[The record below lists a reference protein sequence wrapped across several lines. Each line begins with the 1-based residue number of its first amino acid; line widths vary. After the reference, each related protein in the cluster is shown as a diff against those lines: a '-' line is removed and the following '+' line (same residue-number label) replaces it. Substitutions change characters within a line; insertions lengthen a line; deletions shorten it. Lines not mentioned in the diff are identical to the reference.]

1 MEPVLTT
8 QSLGKAYGPNA
19 ILQNIDLTMDE
30 GEFLV
35 LVGPSGSGK
44 STLLSCIAGL
54 TEITS
59 GQLFIG
65 GQDMTHVK
73 PSDRNISMVF
83 QSYALFPTM
92 TVLGNITFGMKVR
105 KVAKKIQQKRVK
117 RVTEQLKISHL
128 LDRRPG
134 QLSGGQRQRVAMA
147 RALVREPRIFLF
159 DEPLSNLDAKLR
171 VSMRSEIKRLHRNM
185 NASIV
190 YVTHDQ
196 IEAMT
201 LATRI
206 VVLNDGEVQQV
217 GTPDELYNHPANTFV
232 ADFMGSPSMNLI
244 PGTVCMIDG
253 TINVH
258 IDCGEGQTV
267 VFKDGTPPAGLS
279 GAQDRPVIFGVRP
292 EAIYE
297 AGKKEAEALQIF
309 QRPVDMVDPA
319 GADTYVMTQLGGCDF
334 TARLKAGTKVV
345 AGDTFRFAVDTTY
358 TSYFDPETGS
368 RI

>member
-8 QSLGKAYGPNA
+8 QALGKAYGNTT
-19 ILQNIDLTMDE
+19 ILRDIDLTMED

-54 TEITS
+54 TEVTS
-59 GQLFIG
+59 GRIFIG
-65 GQDMTHVK
+65 GKDMTFIK
-73 PSDRNISMVF
+73 PSNRDISMVF

-105 KVAKKIQQKRVK
+105 KVPKAEQKKRVE
-117 RVTEQLKISHL
+117 RVAEQLKIFHL

-147 RALVREPRIFLF
+147 RALVRQPRIFLF

-171 VSMRSEIKRLHRNM
+171 VSMRAEIKRLHRNM

-206 VVLNDGEVQQV
+206 VVLSEGIVQQI

-232 ADFMGSPSMNLI
+232 ADFMGSPSMNLV
-244 PGTVCMIDG
+244 PSTVTMTDG
-253 TINVH
+253 TAHISITCEDGKIINLE
-258 IDCGEGQTV
+258 DR
-267 VFKDGTPPAGLS
+267 TPPVGLG
-279 GAQDRPVIFGVRP
+279 GAEQRPVIFGVRP
-292 EAIYE
+292 EAVHDARSHEHRDMQYFE
-297 AGKKEAEALQIF
+297 RVVE
-309 QRPVDMVDPA
+309 MVDPA
-319 GADTYVMTQLGGCDF
+319 GADTYALTQLGGCEF
-334 TARLKAGTKVV
+334 MARLKADTPIA
-345 AGDTFRFAVDTTY
+345 AGQTFRFAMDTTY
-358 TSYFDPETGS
+358 TSYFDPQSGK

>member
-8 QSLGKAYGPNA
+8 QALSKAFGNNI
-19 ILQNIDLTMDE
+19 ILHDIDLTMED

-54 TEITS
+54 TDITS
-59 GQLFIG
+59 GSIFIG

-73 PSDRNISMVF
+73 PSNRNISMVF

-105 KVAKKIQQKRVK
+105 KVAKDIQRERVE

-171 VSMRSEIKRLHRNM
+171 VSMRSEIKRLHRDM
-185 NASIV
+185 KASIV

-206 VVLNDGEVQQV
+206 VVLSDGKVQQI
-217 GTPDELYNHPANTFV
+217 GPPRRIIQPSGQHFCGRFHGIAIHEPHPGNGQHGRQYGPDTHRLRRRTNHNLGRPHPARRTV
-232 ADFMGSPSMNLI
+232 RSASP
-244 PGTVCMIDG
+244 
-253 TINVH
+253 
-258 IDCGEGQTV
+258 
-267 VFKDGTPPAGLS
+267 
-279 GAQDRPVIFGVRP
+279 
-292 EAIYE
+292 
-297 AGKKEAEALQIF
+297 
-309 QRPVDMVDPA
+309 
-319 GADTYVMTQLGGCDF
+319 
-334 TARLKAGTKVV
+334 ARDL
-345 AGDTFRFAVDTTY
+345 R
-358 TSYFDPETGS
+358 SSTGS
-368 RI
+368 RA